1 MALAGAVRINLLP
14 QNKNHAKLGIE
25 STDDETRAFDDEADG
40 SGMGEGAAIVLLKP
54 LSKAKR
60 DGDSIYCVIKGSA
73 VNQDGASM
81 GITAPNPS
89 AQTAVLSKAWKEAGI
104 DPATLAYIET
114 HGTGTKLG
122 DPIEIEGISK
132 AFEKYTDKKQFC
144 AIGSVKTNIGHL
156 YDCAG
161 IAGLIK
167 AALALKHQLLPPSIH
182 FKTPNKQIPF
192 IDSPVYI
199 NTSQKPWAQGEAP
212 RRCGVSS
219 FGLSG
224 TNCHMVLEE
233 YTAQAATTELA
244 AAAPEQ
250 SYMIPLSAKSEEA
263 LHTLLLHMGEYFEGE
278 QRASLKDISYTLAA
292 GRDHHPLRLAFIA
305 TDIADLKQKLHQLIA
320 CRQHQRAWMFPG
332 FLMVHRS
339 WQAIMLISHSWP
351 SSLSNS

>member
-1 MALAGAVRINLLP
+1 
-14 QNKNHAKLGIE
+14 
-25 STDDETRAFDDEADG
+25 
-40 SGMGEGAAIVLLKP
+40 
-54 LSKAKR
+54 
-60 DGDSIYCVIKGSA
+60 
-73 VNQDGASM
+73 M

-320 CRQHQRAWMFPG
+320 CRQHLTSLDVPWLSYGTSKLAGDHAHFAQLAEQLVKQLKTAAVLERPELLQQIAELYTAGAAIGWSAMYRGSRAKRAHIPVYPFERK
-332 FLMVHRS
+332 RS
-339 WQAIMLISHSWP
+339 WLQIPESAPAERANALFTR
-351 SSLSNS
+351 